1 MFSMCS
7 MEKVFKTA
15 PVEAAF
21 IKYAIN
27 SFLAT
32 KVTFFNQLYD
42 AAMELDAS
50 FNNIISGL
58 EMDARLGK
66 SHMRVPGY
74 DGKMGFGGA
83 CFPKDVS
90 AFVKEFKGFTLLE
103 EVVKINNDYRSQ
115 YDLDE
120 REKANNVHYG

>member
-1 MFSMCS
+1 
-7 MEKVFKTA
+7 
-15 PVEAAF
+15 
-21 IKYAIN
+21 
-27 SFLAT
+27 
-32 KVTFFNQLYD
+32 
-42 AAMELDAS
+42 
-50 FNNIISGL
+50 
-58 EMDARLGK
+58 MDARLGK